1 MEKRIKRFYNFLTV
15 ADKYTGN
22 LKQIYFFIKKNA
34 FQEIYEYLSDPSFRE
49 SERGKITE
57 LFNSYSKELAAAKN
71 ENINTDVTKEELS
84 NFLETFFSKMDFN
97 NLEMLLVS
105 KDMLELL
112 LTFGPMDD
120 LTARRMEYFNNRI
133 SILENKKN
141 ITESEGFNYNSIPE
155 SIKEQMKNFNLP
167 IDINNDSYQKYEA
180 NLISIIESA
189 NEDLEFGK
197 YNDSLEKLESALYY
211 LIQIKKK

>member
-1 MEKRIKRFYNFLTV
+1 MEKKIKRFYNYLTV
-15 ADKYTGN
+15 ADKYTGD
-22 LKQIYFFIKKNA
+22 LKSIYFFIKKNA
-34 FQEIYEYLSDPSFRE
+34 FQEIYDHISDPNFKE
-49 SERGKITE
+49 SEKGKITDLYE
-57 LFNSYSKELAAAKN
+57 NYSKELEYAKN
-71 ENINTDVTKEELS
+71 ENIYKEVTKEELAD
-84 NFLETFFSKMDFN
+84 FLETFYSKMDFN

-133 SILENKKN
+133 SILDNKKN
-141 ITESEGFNYNSIPE
+141 ISENEGFNYNSIPQ
-155 SIKEQMKNFNLP
+155 SIKEKMKNFNLP

-211 LIQIKKK
+211 LIQIKKR

>member
-120 LTARRMEYFNNRI
+120 LTARRMEYFKR
-133 SILENKKN
+133 
-141 ITESEGFNYNSIPE
+141 
-155 SIKEQMKNFNLP
+155 
-167 IDINNDSYQKYEA
+167 
-180 NLISIIESA
+180 
-189 NEDLEFGK
+189 
-197 YNDSLEKLESALYY
+197 
-211 LIQIKKK
+211 

>member
-34 FQEIYEYLSDPSFRE
+34 FQEIYEHLSDPSFRE

-97 NLEMLLVS
+97 NLEMLNVS

-112 LTFGPMDD
+112 LIFGPMDD
-120 LTARRMEYFNNRI
+120 LTAKRMDYFNKKI
-133 SILENKKN
+133 STMQIQKVKSER
-141 ITESEGFNYNSIPE
+141 EGFNFNNIPDN
-155 SIKEQMKNFNLP
+155 IKDQMKGFNIP
-167 IDINNDSYQKYEA
+167 IDMNNENYESYKS
-180 NLISIIESA
+180 NLINIIESA
-189 NEDLEFGK
+189 NDDLEFGK
-197 YNDSLEKLESALYY
+197 YSDSLEKLESVLYY
-211 LIQIKKK
+211 LIQIKKN